1 MIGFYSRGYFLKKTA
16 GEKIALGEYS
26 KKASGDQPEDEN
38 KDGKRKTK
46 TS

>member
-1 MIGFYSRGYFLKKTA
+1 VA
-16 GEKIALGEYS
+16 VGEKVVLEEYS
-26 KKASGDQPEDEN
+26 KKASGDQPEEN